1 VTKRMAAMLAGLTL
15 VAAATSGACADGDG
29 DASASPGSST
39 TSSSGDEAA
48 TSSTTAPTSS
58 STVPAGTTPAAP
70 DPPAPGQPVVVIDPG
85 HNGRNGEHPE
95 VINQPV
101 DAGGFEKA
109 CNTTGTAT
117 DDGYTE
123 SQFNLEVSLQLRDT
137 LQAAGVQVILT
148 RTDDEGVGPCVDERG
163 QTAARAGAAA
173 LVSIHAD
180 GADAGSSGFHVIHPG
195 LREGYT
201 DDTVEPS
208 SQLATSLRDEL
219 VAAGFSPSDYAG
231 SEGLQQRDDLGTL
244 NRAEVPAVML
254 ESGNMRD
261 ADDAATLRSADGQQ
275 RLVDALA
282 AAVLDFVQP

>member
-1 VTKRMAAMLAGLTL
+1 VTKRRAAMLAGLTL
-15 VAAATSGACADGDG
+15 VAAVTSGACAGGDG
-29 DASASPGSST
+29 DAVASPGSST
-39 TSSSGDEAA
+39 TSTSPADTESS
-48 TSSTTAPTSS
+48 SSSAPTPS
-58 STVPAGTTPAAP
+58 STVPASTPAGP
-70 DPPAPGQPVVVIDPG
+70 TPPAPGQPVVVIDPG
-85 HNGRNGEHPE
+85 HNGANAEHPE
-95 VINQPV
+95 IINRPV

-123 SQFNLEVSLQLRDT
+123 SQFNLEVSLLLRDT

-163 QTAARAGAAA
+163 QTAARAGATA
-173 LVSIHAD
+173 LVSVHAD

-254 ESGNMRD
+254 EAGNMRNT
-261 ADDAATLRSADGQQ
+261 DDAATLRSADGQQ
-275 RLVDALA
+275 SLVDALS
-282 AAVLDFVQP
+282 AAVLDFVQT

>member
-15 VAAATSGACADGDG
+15 VAAATGGACANGDG

-39 TSSSGDEAA
+39 TSTSPGDTES
-48 TSSTTAPTSS
+48 SSTTAPTSS

-85 HNGRNGEHPE
+85 HNGQNGEHPE
-95 VINQPV
+95 IINQPV

-137 LQAAGVQVILT
+137 LQAAGVQVVLT
-148 RTDDEGVGPCVDERG
+148 RADDEGVGPCVDERG

-173 LVSIHAD
+173 LVSVHAD

-201 DDTVEPS
+201 DDTVGPS
-208 SQLATSLRDEL
+208 SQLARSLRDEL

-254 ESGNMRD
+254 ESGNMRN
-261 ADDAATLRSADGQQ
+261 ADDVATLRSADGQQ